1 VPEKEPNPPVRPAR
15 ERVALPST
23 AAWRHLD
30 ARTGFEVVF
39 LSRKPDGYRL
49 EGYTT
54 AVEDDEAWVVRYT
67 LTLDSNWA
75 ARCAHII
82 ARSALGECDLRLE
95 SHGAGTWLVDG
106 KPMPELSGCL
116 DVDVEAS
123 ACTNT
128 CPVQRLGLE
137 VGQATDAPAA
147 YVRAPDLTVERL
159 EQNYGRLPNDGEH
172 SRYDYVAASFSF
184 RCVLVYD
191 EFGLV
196 LDYPGIAVR
205 IA

>member
-1 VPEKEPNPPVRPAR
+1 VPEEPNPPVRPSR
-15 ERVALPST
+15 EHVDLPST

-39 LSRKPDGYRL
+39 LNREGDGYRL

-54 AVEDDEAWVVRYT
+54 AVEEGDAWIVRYT

-75 ARCAHII
+75 ARCAHIN
-82 ARSALGECDLRLE
+82 ARSALGERDVRLE
-95 SHGAGTWLVDG
+95 SHGAGAWFVDG
-106 KPMPELSGCL
+106 KPMPELTGCL
-116 DVDVEAS
+116 DVDLEAS

-137 VGQATDAPAA
+137 VGQATDAPAV
-147 YVRAPDLTVERL
+147 YLRAPDLTVERL
-159 EQNYGRLPNDGEH
+159 EQSYRRLPNDGEH
-172 SRYDYVAASFSF
+172 SRYDYVAPSFNF
-184 RCVLVYD
+184 RSVLVYD

-196 LDYPGIAVR
+196 LDYPGIAAR

>member
-1 VPEKEPNPPVRPAR
+1 MPEKEPNPPVRPAR

-39 LSRKPDGYRL
+39 LSREPDGYRL

-54 AVEDDEAWVVRYT
+54 AVEQEDAWVVRYT